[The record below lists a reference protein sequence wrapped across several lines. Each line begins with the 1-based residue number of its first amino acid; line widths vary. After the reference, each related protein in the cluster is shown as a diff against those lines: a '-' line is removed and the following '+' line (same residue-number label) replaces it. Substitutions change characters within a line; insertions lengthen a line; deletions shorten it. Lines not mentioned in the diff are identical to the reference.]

1 MSDIENIKQNIIKIC
16 SEFERDNLI
25 SILNFLQKEHVDKK
39 YIKQNNDGI
48 RINLDYLSNE
58 LIEKLYNYINFKLEE
73 DIKK

>member
-58 LIEKLYNYINFKLEE
+58 LIDKLYNYINFKLEE